1 MSLNAKQNVRCPE
14 CGQMSEITMWNSIT
28 VKDSKDLNQ
37 DLLQGKINMFH
48 CPSCSHTALMPTPM
62 LYHDEEKRLM
72 ISFSPCNDP
81 ILKHQLFDNV
91 QKTSKE
97 SGELEKLEGYNLRF
111 VTDYN
116 ELLEKLLIFDNGLN
130 DKAIE
135 VIKLMIIMQDSDKC
149 EQRSCRFGKR
159 DGAELE
165 FMIADR
171 KENQIYTS
179 KVPLDRYDTIDA
191 SLKES
196 GVKPYSFEWE
206 MVDSSYATKLLQG
219 FNN

>member
-14 CGQMSEITMWNSIT
+14 CGQMSEITVWNSIT
-28 VKDSKDLNQ
+28 VKDSKDLKQ

-81 ILKHQLFDNV
+81 ILKNQLFDNV

-111 VTDYN
+111 ITDYN
-116 ELLEKLLIFDNGLN
+116 ELLEKITDEFRSGFIYLSMANETN
-130 DKAIE
+130 KYDKLA
-135 VIKLMIIMQDSDKC
+135 
-149 EQRSCRFGKR
+149 
-159 DGAELE
+159 
-165 FMIADR
+165 
-171 KENQIYTS
+171 KEKI
-179 KVPLDRYDTIDA
+179 
-191 SLKES
+191 ES
-196 GVKPYSFEWE
+196 GMKILGYLQ
-206 MVDSSYATKLLQG
+206 SYD
-219 FNN
+219 